1 MTHIASRT
9 NERVKAAAALLR
21 DADARRQSGLC
32 ALPGIKL
39 CEEAVKRGLLRE
51 LWVTEDAL
59 KRQAQRLAPLQSAAK
74 ETVVMSEPVC
84 DKLSDQKSPTGVF
97 GIAALPQKGD
107 IAAARRILVLCDIQ
121 DPANVGA
128 MLRTAAGIGYDGAVL
143 CGGCADPFAPKTLRA
158 SMGACF
164 SLPPAV
170 QADAAALAQSLR
182 QAGVHCVATALRAD
196 AVSLTQVPVAERMA
210 LFIGNEGHGLAE
222 EVIDACDTAAIIPI
236 TDRVES
242 LNAAA
247 AAAIAMWELR
257 P

>member
-1 MTHIASRT
+1 MTHIASRS
-9 NERVKAAAALLR
+9 NERVKAAAELLR
-21 DADARRQSGLC
+21 DGAARKQSGLC

-39 CEEAVKRGLLRE
+39 CEEAAKRGLLRE
-51 LWVTEDAL
+51 LWVTEKAL
-59 KRQAQRLAPLQSAAK
+59 ARQAERLAPLQKAAK
-74 ETVVMSEPVC
+74 EVIVMSEPVC
-84 DKLSDQKSPTGVF
+84 DRLSDQKSPTGVF
-97 GIAALPQKGD
+97 GIAALPAEGT
-107 IAAARRILVLCDIQ
+107 ARGAKRILVLCDIQ

-164 SLPPAV
+164 SLPLTTAEDGEALV
-170 QADAAALAQSLR
+170 AALQEEGFRCA
-182 QAGVHCVATALRAD
+182 ATALRAD
-196 AVSLTQVPVAERMA
+196 AVSLTDVPAAQRMA

-222 EVIDACDTAAIIPI
+222 GVIDACDAAVIIPI